1 MAVSLHNHTDLGSNQ
16 RLIDCIT
23 SVKELIEGT
32 AKLGYSGVAIT
43 EHETVASHVAA
54 IQTLRKLKENNKI
67 PQNFSLL
74 LGNELYLVDSIK
86 EVRDNYQSGV
96 TKYPHFLIIAKD
108 KKAHELMRKLSSIA
122 WENMFRTG
130 GMERVVTEKH
140 VLREELKKNPGS
152 LIASTACLGS
162 ESSQRLL
169 AIRDAEEQGDIDEA
183 NYQRGKLDEFINWC
197 IDTFGKENFF
207 IELQPGTSDEQVYV
221 NNKLVPLADHYGLK
235 RVVANDTHYMRPE
248 DREIHK
254 AFLNS
259 KDGEREVDA
268 FYWDAHAH
276 TFDELYEKMN
286 YLGKDIVEEAIENTN
301 IIGNMC
307 EEYTIENE
315 TIIPKIDLPDF
326 EVRHLFEQGY
336 EQYQYIE
343 KMAYSDNEQ
352 DRYLIK
358 QIEDGFDNKIRSPEL
373 TKEYFHKVL
382 DRINMELGELWE
394 ISQELGQSMGS
405 YYVTIQDVI
414 SVIWNKGNSLVG
426 VGRGSSGGFLVCD
439 LLSITEFNPLNYDIA
454 LPHWR
459 HIHQSRADYP
469 DIDIDCEGAKRQQ
482 ILSALRDHY
491 GEDKVLQVSTVGT
504 LGTRSALQTA
514 ARGLGYDN
522 DIALNLGTMIPFERG
537 QLRSLH
543 DCLYGNEKDGH
554 KPIQEIVNEIE
565 KYPKLKETSLS
576 LEGKVVS
583 RSIHAGGVI
592 IYSQPYYKTNA
603 MMRAPNG
610 SPISQFNLKN
620 SEDVGDMK
628 LDLLSIEA
636 LDKIRA
642 TIDLL
647 IEQEEMDWKGSLRNT
662 FNHYLHPT
670 KLEYDDP
677 KLYEMISTGEVM
689 DLFQFSTQIGVDTI
703 QRVKPD
709 NLIEIAA
716 ANSLMRLM
724 SESDVQPIDSFIKH
738 KDNINT
744 WYKEMSDYGLTN
756 KEIEIMK
763 EHLSHSSGIATTQ
776 EEIMVLA
783 MDERIAG
790 FSVEW
795 ANVLRKVVA
804 KPAKTDLDRVENHF
818 YTNGKKLGTSEELLR
833 YVWKVQI
840 FRQLKYSFS
849 SIHSM
854 LYSLIMFQELNLNY
868 KFDPIYWETA
878 CLSVNAG
885 SHELASEGEKQ
896 QSTEYGKVASAIG
909 EIMKRGTKIS
919 LPDINKADFGFTP
932 DVKNKS
938 IVFGLKGIVG
948 IGDTII
954 DNIITHRP
962 YASFQDFLTRLFDTK
977 LIQNTHVLQLIKAGC
992 FDSFNT
998 RTNIMEQY
1006 INYTFEPRQQLTMQ
1020 SFNIVNNLNVIP
1032 SEYDLQVRFYNFRQY
1047 LMKLTDGKSK
1057 DRKTKNRLFLL
1068 DDISTEFFYE
1078 HFTEECIVDFKESQ
1092 PIVGEWL
1099 FEKEYEKLIQ
1109 PLREWFAEDS
1119 TVDLVNKALLKEEWE
1134 TKASG
1139 SVPYW
1144 EMSSLSY
1151 YYTSHELEGLDE
1163 EKYGVVDYNKLPQ
1176 EPVVTREYE
1185 YGGRVRQEFQ
1195 IHRIAGTVLDKD
1207 KNRHTVTVLTE
1218 HGVVTVKLYRSNY
1231 SHYDKQIS
1239 STYNGKKTVL
1249 EKSWFTRGELLLFT
1263 GFRRGNQFVPRVYR
1277 DSIFQHSIQKINS
1290 IDEHGNLSLT
1300 SERVSIE

>member
-1 MAVSLHNHTDLGSNQ
+1 MPASLHNHTDLGSNQ

-23 SVKELIEGT
+23 SVDELIEGT
-32 AKLGYSGVAIT
+32 AQLGYSSVAIT
-43 EHETVASHVAA
+43 EHETVASHVSA
-54 IQTLRKLKENNKI
+54 IQSLRKLKEDGKV
-67 PQNFSLL
+67 PKDFRLL
-74 LGNELYLVDSIK
+74 LGNEIYLVDNIE

-108 KKAHELMRKLSSIA
+108 KKSHEMMRKLSSIA
-122 WENMFRTG
+122 WKNMFRTG

-140 VLREELKKNPGS
+140 VLREELKKRPGS

-169 AIRDAEEQGDIDEA
+169 MIKNAEERGDVTEA
-183 NYQRGKLDEFINWC
+183 NYQRKKLDEFIKWC

-207 IELQPGTSDEQVYV
+207 IELQPGVSEEQKYV
-221 NNKLVPLADHYGLK
+221 NKKLVPMADYYGLK

-268 FYWDAHAH
+268 FYQDAHAH
-276 TFDELYEKMN
+276 TFDEFYEKMA
-286 YLGKDIVEEAIENTN
+286 YLGEDIVKEALENTD
-301 IIGNMC
+301 IISDMC
-307 EEYTIENE
+307 EDYTIENE
-315 TIIPKIDLPDF
+315 TIIPKIKLPSF
-326 EVRHLFEQGY
+326 EVRHVFKPAY
-336 EQYQYIE
+336 EQYPYIK
-343 KMAYSDNEQ
+343 KMAYSENDQ

-358 QIEDGFDNKIRSPEL
+358 QIEDGFDNKIRKPNL

-382 DRINMELGELWE
+382 NRINMELGELWE
-394 ISQELGQSMGS
+394 ISQELKQSMGS

-414 SVIWNKGNSLVG
+414 SVIYDKGDSLVG
-426 VGRGSSGGFLVCD
+426 CGRGSSGGFLICD

-459 HIHQSRADYP
+459 HIHRSRVDYP

-482 ILSALRDHY
+482 ILTALRDHY
-491 GEDKVLQVSTVGT
+491 GEDRVLQVSTVGT

-522 DIALNLGTMIPFERG
+522 DIAMNIGTMIPFERG
-537 QLRSLH
+537 QLRSLS

-554 KPIQEIVNEIE
+554 KPIKEIITEIE
-565 KYPKLKETSLS
+565 KYPKLKETALS

-620 SEDVGDMK
+620 SEAVGDMK

-642 TIDLL
+642 TVDLL
-647 IEQEEMDWKGSLRNT
+647 IENEEMDWKGSLRKT

-670 KLEYDDP
+670 KLEYNDP
-677 KLYEMISTGEVM
+677 KLYEMIATGEVM
-689 DLFQFSTQIGVDTI
+689 DLFQFSTQIGIDTI
-703 QRVKPD
+703 QRIKPD

-724 SESDVQPIDSFIKH
+724 SESDIQPIDSFIEH
-738 KDNINT
+738 KNNIES
-744 WYKEMSDYGLTN
+744 WYQEMHDFGLTQD
-756 KEIEIMK
+756 EIDLMK

-783 MDERIAG
+783 MDDRVAG

-795 ANVLRKVVA
+795 ANTLRKVVA
-804 KPAKTDLDRVENHF
+804 KPAKTDLDRVREHF
-818 YTNGKKLGTSEELLR
+818 FKNGEKLGNSNKLLH
-833 YVWKVQI
+833 YVWDVQI
-840 FRQLKYSFS
+840 YRQLKYSFS

-885 SHELASEGEKQ
+885 SHEIVEEGAKQ
-896 QSTEYGKVASAIG
+896 QSTEYGKVAAAIG
-909 EIMKRGTKIS
+909 DIKERGTEIS
-919 LPDINKADFGFTP
+919 LPDINKADIGFTP
-932 DVKNKS
+932 DVDNKA
-938 IVFGLKGIVG
+938 IIFGLKGIVG
-948 IGDTII
+948 IGDQII
-954 DNIITHRP
+954 NSIISNRP
-962 YASFQDFLTRLFDTK
+962 YKTFKDFLERLFDTK

-992 FDSFNT
+992 FDSLGE
-998 RTNIMEQY
+998 RIDIMNQY
-1006 INYTFEPRQQLTMQ
+1006 INHTFEPRTNLTMQ
-1020 SFNIVNNLNVIP
+1020 SFNVVNNLGVIP
-1032 SEYDLQVRFYNFRQY
+1032 SEYDLQVRFYHFRQY
-1047 LMKLTDGKSK
+1047 LTKLTKGKSK

-1068 DDISTEFFYE
+1068 DDISTEFFFE
-1078 HFTEECIVDFKESQ
+1078 HFTEECIVDYDGER
-1092 PIVGEWL
+1092 PIIGEWL
-1099 FEKEYEKLIQ
+1099 FEKEYEKLIT
-1109 PLREWFAEDS
+1109 PLREWFSKDS
-1119 TVDLVNKALLKEEWE
+1119 TVDIVNKKLLEEEWE
-1134 TKASG
+1134 VKAKGDISL
-1139 SVPYW
+1139 W
-1144 EMSSLSY
+1144 EMSSLCY
-1151 YYTSHELEGLDE
+1151 YYSGHELEGLNE
-1163 EKYGVVDYNKLPQ
+1163 KKYGVVNYNTLPQ
-1176 EPVVTREYE
+1176 EPIVIREHE
-1185 YGGRVRQEFQ
+1185 YRGRTIQEFEL
-1195 IHRIAGTVLDKD
+1195 HRIAGTVLDKD
-1207 KNRHTVTVLTE
+1207 KNRHTVTILTE
-1218 HGVVTVKLYRSNY
+1218 YGVVTVKLYRSNY
-1231 SHYDKQIS
+1231 SFYDKQIS
-1239 STYNGKKTVL
+1239 AVTNGKKTVL
-1249 EKSWFTRGELLLFT
+1249 EKSWFTRGQLLLLT
-1263 GFRRGNQFVPRVYR
+1263 GFRRGNQFVLRTYR
-1277 DSIFQHSIQKINS
+1277 DSVYQNSLQKINS
-1290 IDEHGNLSLT
+1290 IDKDGNLSIT
-1300 SERVSIE
+1300 SERVKID